1 VADVLLVDDDSQ
13 VVDTFALALRLDGH
27 RVRPVCD
34 GWTALFESASQA
46 PDVAVIDVGLPRVNG
61 IDLAHG
67 LRHMHGNAVGVIGCT
82 GGYADESLHWNRA
95 RIVFDRLF
103 AKPVR
108 IEALLD
114 AVRVLDRTRIRS
126 RDAQPASGS
135 SNGDAAERARR
146 HVADGERR
154 LKEQRARIERL
165 LRRGYDTSEARKLLA
180 NMAQAQLAMRGHL
193 ALIERGAGHR
203 PFALAPKRPER

>member
-1 VADVLLVDDDSQ
+1 VANVLLVDDDPQ
-13 VVDTFALALRLDGH
+13 VVDSFALALRLDGH

-34 GWTALFESASQA
+34 GWSALFESASQA

-61 IDLAHG
+61 IDVAHG

-103 AKPVR
+103 AKPVQ
-108 IEALLD
+108 IDALLD
-114 AVRVLDRTRIRS
+114 AVRVLDRTRMRLG
-126 RDAQPASGS
+126 DAQPTS
-135 SNGDAAERARR
+135 SLSKGDAAERARR
-146 HVADGERR
+146 HAAEGERR
-154 LKEQRARIERL
+154 LKEQRVRIERL
-165 LRRGYDTSEARKLLA
+165 LTRGSDASEARKLLA

-193 ALIERGAGHR
+193 ALVERGAGHR
-203 PFALAPKRPER
+203 PPALAPKPPEP

>member
-13 VVDTFALALRLDGH
+13 VVDTLALALELDGH

-34 GWTALFESASQA
+34 GWAALLASAGQA
-46 PDVAVIDVGLPRVNG
+46 PDVAVIDVGMPRLNG
-61 IDLAHG
+61 IDIAHG
-67 LRHMHGNAVGVIGCT
+67 LRHMHGNAVAVIGCT

-95 RIVFDRLF
+95 RVVFDRLF

-108 IEALLD
+108 IDTLLD
-114 AVRVLDRTRIRS
+114 AVRVLDRTRTRA

-135 SNGDAAERARR
+135 SNGDATERARR
-146 HVADGERR
+146 HVADGEQR
-154 LKEQRARIERL
+154 LREQRARVERL
-165 LRRGYDTSEARKLLA
+165 LARGYDASEARKLLA

-193 ALIERGAGHR
+193 ALLERGAGHR
-203 PFALAPKRPER
+203 LLAPLPKRPEP